1 MWHWLCSCDFSIV
14 PPFLPPS
21 QAPDSNDSGS
31 HSYWASLSISVKCF
45 WLLNRCN
52 PFFCTSL
59 GTLPRR
65 ERLIQLPCQT
75 ISFKVAPL
83 KVRSDILLMCLG
95 SSLEGNRVF
104 LVIPEI
110 KILSFKA
117 DIGTWCSVSC
127 ISHWKIYIVFQI
139 FPVNLTTDK

>member
-1 MWHWLCSCDFSIV
+1 MPQMWHWLCSCDFSIM

-31 HSYWASLSISVKCF
+31 HSYWASLSISVKRF

-65 ERLIQLPCQT
+65 ERLIQLSCQT

-95 SSLEGNRVF
+95 SSLEGNRAF

-110 KILSFKA
+110 KYLSFKA
-117 DIGTWCSVSC
+117 DIGTWDFVPAFLT
-127 ISHWKIYIVFQI
+127 KKYILCFKYFQ
-139 FPVNLTTDK
+139 